1 MIIYLGVT
9 QLKYA
14 FLFNRRERKVNRKVT
29 QRYILKLCD
38 LCGNFAPFAVHFY
51 DAETPTA

>member
-1 MIIYLGVT
+1 VVEIH
-9 QLKYA
+9 
-14 FLFNRRERKVNRKVT
+14 FLFNRKDRKDFRKVT

-38 LCGNFAPFAVHFY
+38 ICGNSALSAVHFY